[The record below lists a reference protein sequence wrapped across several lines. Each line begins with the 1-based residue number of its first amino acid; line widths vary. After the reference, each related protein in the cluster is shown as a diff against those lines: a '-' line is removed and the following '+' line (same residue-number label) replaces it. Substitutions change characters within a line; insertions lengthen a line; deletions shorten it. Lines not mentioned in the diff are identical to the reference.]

1 MIQRIDQTI
10 LAVDDNPDA
19 LYALERILAHN
30 GYRVLT
36 AGTAEEALE
45 KAKIGKPSL
54 LLLDVGLPG
63 MNGFELTEKLKR
75 DEDLKYTPIILVSA
89 NDALQSIIEG
99 LERGADDYVTKPYKA
114 EELLARLR
122 AALRLKALYGRL
134 ERTEHENER
143 LRTEI
148 KASYD
153 FSNIVGESDRMQS
166 VFSLLEKVAAA
177 DTPVLVTGQTGSGKE
192 LAARAVHY
200 ASSRADGPFVA
211 KNCAAINENL
221 LESELFGHVKGAF
234 TGAVKDHKGLFEA
247 ASGGTL
253 FLDEIGEMPAG
264 LQAKLLRVLQDGTFM
279 PVGSTSE
286 KRADVRIVA
295 ATNRNLQSMMDEGSF
310 REDLYYRLNVVTVE
324 LPALKE
330 RREDVPLLAD
340 HFLKRACERRGLG
353 DRQLSED
360 VMNALRSYDWRGN
373 VRELENEIERMLII
387 CGDETTISLQ
397 HVSPR
402 ILSYATSSGQGSSAG
417 GSLKEAVEQVERDMI
432 LATLQRLNWN
442 KSNTAKELDMSRSS
456 LIAKIKQYGFEQN
469 VPSGDDSD

>member
-1 MIQRIDQTI
+1 MIEQIDQTI

-36 AGTAEEALE
+36 AGSAEEALE

-63 MNGFELTEKLKR
+63 MSGFELTAKLKS
-75 DEDLKYTPIILVSA
+75 DPDLKYTPVILVSA
-89 NDALQSIIEG
+89 NDALDSIIEG

-134 ERTEHENER
+134 ERTETENKR
-143 LRTEI
+143 LRSEI
-148 KASYD
+148 KSSYD
-153 FSNIVGESDRMQS
+153 FSNIVGDSDKMQD
-166 VFSLLEKVAAA
+166 VFALLEKVAAA
-177 DTPVLVTGQTGSGKE
+177 DTPVLITGQTGSGKE

-200 ASSRADGPFVA
+200 SSPRADGPFIA

-247 ASGGTL
+247 ADGGTL

-264 LQAKLLRVLQDGTFM
+264 LQAKLLRVLQEGSFM

-295 ATNRNLQSMMDEGSF
+295 ATNRDLSAMIEEGSF
-310 REDLYYRLNVVTVE
+310 REDLFYRLNVVGVE
-324 LPALKE
+324 LPPLKD
-330 RREDVPLLAD
+330 RRDDIPLLAE
-340 HFLKRACERRGLG
+340 HFLEKICARRGLTQ
-353 DRQLSED
+353 RTLSED
-360 VMNALRSYDWRGN
+360 ALKALVGYDWRGN
-373 VRELENEIERMLII
+373 VRELENEIERMLIV
-387 CGDETTISLQ
+387 CGDETMIGLQ

-402 ILSYATSSGQGSSAG
+402 ILSFSGSSSASDAVN
-417 GSLKEAVEQVERDMI
+417 GSLKEAVEQVEREVI

-442 KSNTAKELDMSRSS
+442 KSSTAKELDMSRSS
-456 LIAKIKQYGFEQN
+456 LIAKIKQYGFEQS
-469 VPSGDDSD
+469 VPDEEES